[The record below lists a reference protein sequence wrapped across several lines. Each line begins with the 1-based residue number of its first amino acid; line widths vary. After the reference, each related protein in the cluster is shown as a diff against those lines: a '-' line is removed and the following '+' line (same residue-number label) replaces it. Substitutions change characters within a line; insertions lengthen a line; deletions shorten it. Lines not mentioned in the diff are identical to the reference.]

1 MCSEQQASSIA
12 KFSFC
17 TVQEAK
23 QAAQGP
29 NLHFRGL
36 KRLVTHCGN
45 WVHRRPSELA
55 AAASTGCRPQ
65 IPSQQP
71 NESLFAWIGMQCEG
85 VICPVLK
92 GKLRGELEESAFLIQ
107 IFKSHS
113 PSAGSRAES
122 PSEGTG
128 KPSSSEAPRRSPH
141 ATSPTQTTKTKLR
154 HRFQA
159 MDAITIQSPI
169 RTHEASAG
177 HPVGSL
183 ALQA

>member
-17 TVQEAK
+17 TVREAK

-29 NLHFRGL
+29 TLHFRGL

-71 NESLFAWIGMQCEG
+71 NESLLAWIGMQCEG

-113 PSAGSRAES
+113 PSAGQGLSRPAKGPGSHPLQRPPEDPRTPHLQLKRQKPSFVTASRPWMLS
-122 PSEGTG
+122 PSN
-128 KPSSSEAPRRSPH
+128 H
-141 ATSPTQTTKTKLR
+141 
-154 HRFQA
+154 
-159 MDAITIQSPI
+159 QSA
-169 RTHEASAG
+169 RTR
-177 HPVGSL
+177 P
-183 ALQA
+183 LQATQLEA

>member
-17 TVQEAK
+17 TVREAK

-113 PSAGSRAES
+113 PSARSRAES
-122 PSEGTG
+122 PSEGAG
-128 KPSSSEAPRRSPH
+128 KPSSRGPPKIPARHISNSNDKKPSFVTASRPWMLSPSNH
-141 ATSPTQTTKTKLR
+141 
-154 HRFQA
+154 
-159 MDAITIQSPI
+159 QSA
-169 RTHEASAG
+169 RTR
-177 HPVGSL
+177 P
-183 ALQA
+183 LQATQLEA